1 MKGLIVCAGKGRR
14 LRPFTLTQP
23 KTLLPVANTPI
34 LFYAIEKLAG
44 EGIRDIGIVIHP
56 SQEEMIR
63 KAAGDGERFGVSLT
77 YLYQQEPRGIADAV
91 AAAEDFIGSN
101 DFILLL
107 GDNLVKEPLRT
118 LIDRFEQ
125 SDACIL
131 LTSVDNPEQFG
142 VAEIKDNRIVSL
154 EEKPLVP
161 RSNLA
166 VVGIYA
172 FRASI
177 FDHIRNLTP
186 SGRGEYEITDAIQS
200 LIISGQK
207 VAFALTHQPCSDVG
221 TSQRWLA
228 ASRWVMD
235 ELCGDANSIS
245 PEAALVGCTVLA
257 PVVIGAGC
265 ELRNCIIGPYVAVM
279 PGARLEDCH
288 IEHSILLSG
297 VVISGTGTEPMAG
310 IFGEE
315 ASIVRSSVQGSY
327 LPAPKP
333 SLDEQMNS
341 HGRDQG

>member
-1 MKGLIVCAGKGRR
+1 MKGLIVCAGKGQR

-44 EGIRDIGIVIHP
+44 EGIQDIGIVIHP
-56 SQEEMIR
+56 SQEMMIR
-63 KAAGDGERFGVSLT
+63 KAAGDGEKFGVSLT

-91 AAAEDFIGSN
+91 AAAEAFIGLD

-125 SDACIL
+125 SDASIL

-154 EEKPLVP
+154 EEKPPVP

-172 FRASI
+172 FSAGI
-177 FDHIRNLTP
+177 FDHIRNLKP

-200 LIISGQK
+200 LILSGRQ

-228 ASRWVMD
+228 ASRWMMD

-245 PEAALVGCTVLA
+245 SGASLVGCTVRA
-257 PVVIGAGC
+257 PVVIGSGST
-265 ELRNCIIGPYVAVM
+265 LRNCIIGPYVAVM

-288 IEHSILLSG
+288 IEHSILLSD
-297 VVISGTGTEPMAG
+297 VVISGTGAEPMTG
-310 IFGEE
+310 IFGEN
-315 ASIVRSSVQGSY
+315 ASIIRSSVQGSY

-333 SLDEQMNS
+333 ALDLRINS
-341 HGRDQG
+341 HGRDLG